1 MRAPGIATRS
11 AVGLWAAVVLV
22 TIAGTVGVLVKPVFG
37 VVGVGACLLFA
48 AVVFHPPLAAYALIL
63 STPLIVG
70 INRSALV
77 PLLRPNE
84 AVLVLL
90 GVALVVHGLLWP
102 RPGER
107 WRLHFTAIDAAFVL
121 LGITS
126 SVMPL
131 LWEAIRHQAISSD
144 DFLYSLTLWKY
155 YGLFLVVRASVRT
168 ERQIRRCL
176 WLSLWAASF
185 VAVIAVLQ
193 SLQLFGIPHLLASY
207 YAPFGTTTGLDINRG
222 TATLAS
228 SIATGDVMAY
238 NLGIA
243 LAMLARQAR
252 HRGLLRAMSMLL
264 AFGGLATGEFSAVIA
279 LLVVVVAVGVLTK
292 TLTRK
297 VAAMIGVAT
306 VAGLALQPVIAR
318 RLHDF
323 SGGVPAGWADRLV
336 NLRQFFWP
344 TLFHHFNFIL
354 GVRPSPRIA
363 TSLFQTGYVWIES
376 GHTWLLWTGGIPL
389 LAAFVFF
396 VWLVLGDTYR
406 TARRRFDAV
415 GTTAMAAFSA
425 VMAMFVLM
433 TFDPHLTLRGGA
445 DLLFSLLGLHAVRLV
460 KAPQLGSAEESRRS
474 PEPVT
479 PLAEGVPATGASPPL
494 PAGPA
499 PRDRPASLAPW

>member
-1 MRAPGIATRS
+1 
-11 AVGLWAAVVLV
+11 VVVVLV
-22 TIAGTVGVLVKPVFG
+22 TVAGTVGVLVKPVFG
-37 VVGVGACLLFA
+37 VVAVAGLLLFA
-48 AVVFHPPLAAYALIL
+48 AVVFHPPLAAYALIA

-90 GVALVVHGLLWP
+90 GVALIVHGLLWR

-107 WRLHFTAIDAAFVL
+107 WRLHFTALDGAFVL

-126 SVMPL
+126 SVVPL
-131 LWEAIRHQAISSD
+131 LWEAIRHQAISGD

-155 YGLFLVVRASVRT
+155 YGLFLVIRTSVRT
-168 ERQIRRCL
+168 ERQILRCL
-176 WLSLWAASF
+176 WLSLGAACF

-207 YAPFGTTTGLDINRG
+207 YAPYGTTTGLDINRG

-243 LAMLARQAR
+243 LAMLARHAR
-252 HRGLLRAMSMLL
+252 RRNLLRAMALLL

-279 LLVVVVAVGVLTK
+279 LAVVVVAIGILTR

-297 VAAMIGVAT
+297 VLAMIGVAA
-306 VAGLALQPVIAR
+306 VGGLALQPVIAR

-323 SGGVPAGWADRLV
+323 SGGIPAGWADRLA

-344 TLFHHFNFIL
+344 TLFHHFNFVL

-363 TSLFQTGYVWIES
+363 TPLFQTGYVWIES
-376 GHTWLLWTGGIPL
+376 GHTWLLWSGGIPL
-389 LAAFVFF
+389 FVAFVIF
-396 VWLVLGDTYR
+396 VWVALRDTYR
-406 TARRRFDAV
+406 TAHRRFDSV

-425 VMAMFVLM
+425 IVAMFVLM

-445 DLLFSLLGLHAVRLV
+445 DLLFSLLGLHAARLV
-460 KAPQLGSAEESRRS
+460 KGPQVGSAEESRRPPES
-474 PEPVT
+474 VGVLAAGASAPEP
-479 PLAEGVPATGASPPL
+479 PPPL
-494 PAGPA
+494 PAGPRA
-499 PRDRPASLAPW
+499 AADRPPSVAPS